1 MPAPFAAIRE
11 RAANWPSARAFAHRD
26 FRLLWLGAFF
36 SFTGTQVQTV
46 AQQSLVFSLTGSE
59 AKLGLVHFAFL
70 VPMTVFSPF
79 AGVVSD
85 FLDRRKV
92 LVGCMLA
99 SAVGPLVLAWLYAQ
113 GQLRFEHILLVAFLN
128 GLAGTIE
135 VPTRQSV
142 VRNVVGER
150 DLAAAIPAQ
159 AMTFNFA
166 RVVGPAV
173 GGQLVVALGPQSCYI
188 VNGCS
193 YFALAAAAL
202 AIRADLRATARRREP
217 IGDLLL
223 AGVKYTIRH
232 PGLRTLF
239 VMESATS
246 VFGTFHVALM
256 AAIAKEMLG
265 LGARGLGNAMSAVG
279 IGAVTGLVF
288 LGTVADKPWKA
299 RLAGIAMAVLG
310 TGLGLLAWTTSIWVA
325 APLLAVIGAATIMQF
340 NTTNTLFQLLSP
352 PQLRGRVLSMHIWAL
367 SGLAPIGA
375 LFFGWLA
382 SVSSLRVALMVGS
395 VATLTAATWA
405 FFNRSKIE
413 EPTFDSDP
421 A

>member
-1 MPAPFAAIRE
+1 
-11 RAANWPSARAFAHRD
+11 
-26 FRLLWLGAFF
+26 
-36 SFTGTQVQTV
+36 
-46 AQQSLVFSLTGSE
+46 
-59 AKLGLVHFAFL
+59 
-70 VPMTVFSPF
+70 
-79 AGVVSD
+79 
-85 FLDRRKV
+85 V
-92 LVGCMLA
+92 LVACMVA
-99 SAVGPLVLAWLYAQ
+99 SAVGPLALAWLYSQ
-113 GQLRFEHILLVAFLN
+113 GQLRFEHILLVAFMN

-193 YFALAAAAL
+193 YFALAAAVL
-202 AIRADLRATARRREP
+202 AIRADLRATGRRREP
-217 IGDLLL
+217 IADLLL

-246 VFGTFHVALM
+246 VFGTFHLALM
-256 AAIAKEMLG
+256 AAIAKELLG
-265 LGARGLGNAMSAVG
+265 LGARGLGNA
-279 IGAVTGLVF
+279 
-288 LGTVADKPWKA
+288 ADKPWKA
-299 RLAGIAMAVLG
+299 RMAGIAMAVLG

-395 VATLTAATWA
+395 FATLTAATWA
-405 FFNRSKIE
+405 FMNRSKIE
-413 EPTFDSDP
+413 EPVFESET